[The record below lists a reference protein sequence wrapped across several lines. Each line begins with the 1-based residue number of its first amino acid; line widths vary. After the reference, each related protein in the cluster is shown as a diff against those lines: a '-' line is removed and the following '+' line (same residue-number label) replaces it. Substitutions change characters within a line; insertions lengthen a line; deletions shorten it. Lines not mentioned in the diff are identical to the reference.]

1 MLRRTILFN
10 RIALV
15 FVLIILARC
24 GKESNPSTGDDGT
37 TPGAVGSISG
47 KVRDAMTGAAMLGV
61 NVGTVPPS
69 SSVQTD
75 MSGDYR
81 IDQVPVGDYN
91 VVAGKAGYKMESL
104 RVSVFADTT
113 SKADFLLRVNT
124 TPQTARLIAIVQKQW
139 GKMVLSALDATEQT
153 QVMITSDNFNVIAGP
168 SWSHNRGR
176 IAFYGKIGDDYGVYI
191 INSDGTGQ
199 KKIGTPS
206 SIDDYISWS
215 YNDQSVFFTG
225 QRAWETRDYSVRR
238 YSISDGILSEVSS
251 RMSVPYGYPVAS
263 PKQNS
268 VFYRDGISLFLVD
281 LDMGST
287 RSYGG
292 NGFHFDWSPDGLSIA
307 LDNTGMYILRLSDGA
322 RTVLSGDEGQA
333 PKYSPDGSRIAYE
346 FPTGMWK
353 IVNSKSGQYL
363 YTIQTNGRH
372 FCWSPDGQKVAY
384 DDAVGYLCVGTPDG
398 QSMTRIASSVLDLDW

>member
-1 MLRRTILFN
+1 MILFN
-10 RIALV
+10 GTALV
-15 FVLIILARC
+15 FLLIILAHC
-24 GKESNPSTGDDGT
+24 SKESSTTSGPT
-37 TPGAVGSISG
+37 TGGIGSISG
-47 KVRDAMTGAAMLGV
+47 TIVNLNGQPISDVNVSTTPTTSNVLTNTLGV
-61 NVGTVPPS
+61 YTIDGVPAGNCTV
-69 SSVQTD
+69 
-75 MSGDYR
+75 
-81 IDQVPVGDYN
+81 I
-91 VVAGKAGYKMESL
+91 AGKAGYKKESVQ
-104 RVSVFADTT
+104 VSVVADSITR
-113 SKADFLLRVNT
+113 ADFLLTRAVIS
-124 TPQTARLIAIVQKQW
+124 PLVRLIAIVQKQW
-139 GKMVLSALDATEQT
+139 GKEVISSVDPTEQD
-153 QVMITSDNFNVIAGP
+153 QVVITSGNFDVIAGVK
-168 SWSHNRGR
+168 WSRKRGM
-176 IAFYGKIGDDYGVYI
+176 IAFYGKLADDYGVYI
-191 INSDGTGQ
+191 INSDGSGQ

-206 SIDDYISWS
+206 SIDDRISWS
-215 YNDQSVFFTG
+215 YDDQSVFFTG
-225 QRAWETRDYSVRR
+225 QRAWETRDYSIRR

-268 VFYRDGISLFLVD
+268 IFYRDGINMYSAD

-292 NGFHFDWSPDGLSIA
+292 NGFRFNWSPDGLSIA
-307 LDNTGMYILRLSDGA
+307 LDNTGIYVLRLSDGA

-384 DDAVGYLCVGTPDG
+384 DDAVGYLCVSTPDG